1 MAYKRSNKRYR
12 GSDHSR
18 QRRHEEIKTNTN
30 GSRPSHVT
38 VIPRKGEPPER
49 TVKRFL
55 KKCKKLRIVEEYRK
69 REYFEKPSAKRRRMK
84 LRRLATIKKNALKN
98 KE

>member
-1 MAYKRSNKRYR
+1 MAYKRSDYKKHRPSNYSKKRREEPKASVPGNK
-12 GSDHSR
+12 
-18 QRRHEEIKTNTN
+18 
-30 GSRPSHVT
+30 PSHVT
-38 VIPRKGEPPER
+38 VVPRKGEPPER

-84 LRRLATIKKNALKN
+84 LRRLATIKKNAQKD